1 MNLYEVIKRPVITEK
16 TTRLKEANQYVFEV
30 DPRANCHQIR
40 EAVEKIF
47 NVRVLDVRIMN
58 VPAKRRR
65 DWRARILS
73 SKPKQVVRRPSW
85 KKAIVKIAPG
95 QRIDIFEV

>member
-16 TTRLKEANQYVFEV
+16 TTRLKEMNQYVFEV
-30 DPRANCHQIR
+30 DPRANRHQIR

-47 NVRVLDVRIMN
+47 SVRVLKVRVIN

-65 DWRARILS
+65 YWRARILS
-73 SKPKQVVRRPSW
+73 SKPKQVVRHPGW
-85 KKAIVKIAPG
+85 KKAIVQLAPG
-95 QRIDIFEV
+95 QQIDLFEV